1 MNGDTNITFVESFTK
16 EVGFL
21 KKAVTPDELWMNFKS
36 FLAII
41 ELPHWLMG
49 LLQWSRSQYVTPPGP
64 NVNVYDEQWYS
75 HLQNQLKVFLIFTQ
89 QVTLIS
95 YIYWQQLMWSASVP
109 IMYVHLK
116 KLSVV
121 CFNILKWIEIKLNQ
135 NILVRFKHLHWLF
148 LLHFQLNSLK
158 KCVIEVDLFI
168 DTDTVQAK
176 IMHVVSKRIQSL
188 LNLSLNF
195 PLLKLSLW
203 KLKKLKDRNNLYWYY
218 RQNAMKP
225 YISVSE

>member
-49 LLQWSRSQYVTPPGP
+49 LLQWSRSQYATPPGP

-148 LLHFQLNSLK
+148 LLHLVYKFICWRKVNIYTGKKTRKMACFQYAVYPPLP
-158 KCVIEVDLFI
+158 
-168 DTDTVQAK
+168 QA
-176 IMHVVSKRIQSL
+176 L
-188 LNLSLNF
+188 
-195 PLLKLSLW
+195 PLQKGFNV
-203 KLKKLKDRNNLYWYY
+203 NNW
-218 RQNAMKP
+218 
-225 YISVSE
+225 IH